1 MRLLSLSLAE
11 ITQLATKME
20 KEIRAIK
27 DELFKM
33 CWFMRGG
40 ITLSEIYRTDY
51 DDREVIAKL
60 IESNLETTNK
70 TKLPFF

>member
-1 MRLLSLSLAE
+1 M
-11 ITQLATKME
+11 
-20 KEIRAIK
+20 K
-27 DELFKM
+27 DEIFKM

-40 ITLSEIYRTDY
+40 ITLIEMYNTDY
-51 DDREVIAKL
+51 SDREVIAKL

>member
-1 MRLLSLSLAE
+1 
-11 ITQLATKME
+11 ME
-20 KEIRAIK
+20 KEVRAIK
-27 DELFKM
+27 EELIKL

-40 ITLSEIYRTDY
+40 LTLTEAYNTDPE
-51 DDREVIAKL
+51 DRELIGKL

>member
-1 MRLLSLSLAE
+1 MD
-11 ITQLATKME
+11 

-27 DELFKM
+27 DELIKM

-40 ITLSEIYRTDY
+40 MTLNEAYDTDVL
-51 DDREVIAKL
+51 DRELIGKL

-70 TKLPFF
+70 TKMPFF

>member
-1 MRLLSLSLAE
+1 MSLSLDE
-11 ITQLATKME
+11 ITQLATTME

-27 DELFKM
+27 DEIFKM

-40 ITLSEIYRTDY
+40 ITLIEMYNTDY

-70 TKLPFF
+70 TKMPFF

>member
-1 MRLLSLSLAE
+1 
-11 ITQLATKME
+11 ME

-27 DELFKM
+27 DEIFKM

-40 ITLSEIYRTDY
+40 ITLIEMYNTDY
-51 DDREVIAKL
+51 SDREVIAKL

-70 TKLPFF
+70 TKMPFF

>member
-1 MRLLSLSLAE
+1 MRLLSLSLEE
-11 ITQLATKME
+11 INQLATKME

-27 DELFKM
+27 DEIFKM

-40 ITLSEIYRTDY
+40 ITLIEMYNTDY

-70 TKLPFF
+70 TKMPFF

>member
-1 MRLLSLSLAE
+1 
-11 ITQLATKME
+11 ME

-27 DELFKM
+27 EELIKL

-40 ITLSEIYRTDY
+40 LTLTEAYDTDQE
-51 DDREVIAKL
+51 DRELIAKL

>member
-27 DELFKM
+27 DEIFKM

-40 ITLSEIYRTDY
+40 ITLSEMYCTDY
-51 DDREVIAKL
+51 DDREVVAKL

>member
-1 MRLLSLSLAE
+1 
-11 ITQLATKME
+11 ME
-20 KEIRAIK
+20 KEVRAIK
-27 DELFKM
+27 EELIKL

-40 ITLSEIYRTDY
+40 LTLTEAYDTDPE
-51 DDREVIAKL
+51 DRELIAKL

>member
-1 MRLLSLSLAE
+1 
-11 ITQLATKME
+11 ME
-20 KEIRAIK
+20 KEVRAIK
-27 DELFKM
+27 DEIVKM

-40 ITLSEIYRTDY
+40 ITLVEMYNTDY

-70 TKLPFF
+70 TKMPFF

>member
-1 MRLLSLSLAE
+1 MDEINLLVQNL
-11 ITQLATKME
+11 E
-20 KEIRAIK
+20 KEVRAIK

-40 ITLSEIYRTDY
+40 MTIEQAYNIDPE
-51 DDREVIAKL
+51 DREIIGKL
-60 IESNLETTNK
+60 IEGNLETTNK

>member
-1 MRLLSLSLAE
+1 LDEINLLVQNL
-11 ITQLATKME
+11 E
-20 KEIRAIK
+20 KEVRAIK

-40 ITLSEIYRTDY
+40 MTIEQAYNIDPE
-51 DDREVIAKL
+51 DREIIGKL
-60 IESNLETTNK
+60 IEGNLETTNK

>member
-1 MRLLSLSLAE
+1 MSLSLDE
-11 ITQLATKME
+11 INQLVTTME
-20 KEIRAIK
+20 KEVRAIK
-27 DELFKM
+27 DEIVKM

-40 ITLSEIYRTDY
+40 ITLVEMYNTDY
-51 DDREVIAKL
+51 EDRAVIAKL

>member
-1 MRLLSLSLAE
+1 MD
-11 ITQLATKME
+11 

-40 ITLSEIYRTDY
+40 MTITEAYETDSL
-51 DDREVIAKL
+51 DREIIGKL

-70 TKLPFF
+70 TKMPFF

>member
-1 MRLLSLSLAE
+1 
-11 ITQLATKME
+11 ME
-20 KEIRAIK
+20 KEIRAAK
-27 DELFKM
+27 DELIKM

-40 ITLSEIYRTDY
+40 MTLSEAYETDAL
-51 DDREVIAKL
+51 DRELIGKL

>member
-1 MRLLSLSLAE
+1 
-11 ITQLATKME
+11 ME
-20 KEIRAIK
+20 KEVRAIK
-27 DELFKM
+27 EELIKL

-40 ITLSEIYRTDY
+40 LTLTEAYDTDPE
-51 DDREVIAKL
+51 DRELIGKL

>member
-1 MRLLSLSLAE
+1 
-11 ITQLATKME
+11 ME
-20 KEIRAIK
+20 KEVRAIK
-27 DELFKM
+27 DEIVKM

-40 ITLSEIYRTDY
+40 ITLVEMYNTDY
-51 DDREVIAKL
+51 EDRAVIAKL

>member
-1 MRLLSLSLAE
+1 MDD
-11 ITQLATKME
+11 
-20 KEIRAIK
+20 EIRAQK
-27 DELFKM
+27 EELFKM

-40 ITLSEIYRTDY
+40 MTIEQAYEMDIT
-51 DDREVIAKL
+51 DREVVTKL

>member
-1 MRLLSLSLAE
+1 MDD
-11 ITQLATKME
+11 
-20 KEIRAIK
+20 EIRAQK
-27 DELFKM
+27 EELFKM

-40 ITLSEIYRTDY
+40 MTIEQAY
-51 DDREVIAKL
+51 DMDASDKEVVTKL